1 MLPPKIYLHA
11 YAGNEE
17 ITRQLLKLNVDGSND
32 KGGASCCELYFGFA
46 AASNMRNEKKLSNV
60 LKLIPTSRLLIE
72 SDGEFLNVSSK
83 SRSSSSSSSSSGSV
97 DSVERDEDSPRGNS
111 DTRLSLSN
119 CEGEGCRVS
128 NEKESTNTVE
138 SHLMIMRNFMCHTLE
153 MDAEELCAL
162 TTENA
167 HIFFGKITQ

>member
-83 SRSSSSSSSSSGSV
+83 SRSSSSSSSSSGSREV
-97 DSVERDEDSPRGNS
+97 
-111 DTRLSLSN
+111 
-119 CEGEGCRVS
+119 
-128 NEKESTNTVE
+128 
-138 SHLMIMRNFMCHTLE
+138 H
-153 MDAEELCAL
+153 AL
-162 TTENA
+162 YVGA
-167 HIFFGKITQ
+167 RKKITLSPSLASRKEETKRVG